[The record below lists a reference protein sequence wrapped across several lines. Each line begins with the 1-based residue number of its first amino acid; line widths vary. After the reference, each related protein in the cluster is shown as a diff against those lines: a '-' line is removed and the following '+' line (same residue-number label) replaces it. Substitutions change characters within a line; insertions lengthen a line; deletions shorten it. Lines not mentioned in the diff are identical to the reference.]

1 MGRFPIV
8 NDSISFDQLSHILAR
23 ESDQCDLLA
32 QNIIQERD
40 AIKRM
45 ALSEFLGISQS
56 RSSILESLHHLKD
69 ELDLLLNNLPNI
81 HQIPQSNRTV
91 TEILHRAQGPQAG
104 AILQQYGKLAEK
116 VRAVKQDIGVN
127 QILINNVQ
135 SFLMRAAEA
144 HRQGATEEDL
154 YSASGAPG
162 SVSSQA
168 VLIRR
173 KG

>member
-8 NDSISFDQLSHILAR
+8 NDPISLDQLTHILAR

-32 QNIIQERD
+32 QNIVQERD

-45 ALSEFLGISQS
+45 ALGEFLSINQS
-56 RSSILESLHHLKD
+56 RISILESLHHLKD
-69 ELDLLLNNLPNI
+69 ELDLLLDNLANVY
-81 HQIPQSNRTV
+81 QVPQSNRTV
-91 TEILHRAQGPQAG
+91 TEILHQAQSPQAG
-104 AILQQYGKLAEK
+104 AILQQYEKLAEK

-154 YSASGAPG
+154 YSASGARD
-162 SVSSQA
+162 SVASQA

>member
-1 MGRFPIV
+1 MGRFSIV
-8 NDSISFDQLSHILAR
+8 NDSIFLDQLSHILAR
-23 ESDQCDLLA
+23 ESAQCDLLA
-32 QNIIQERD
+32 QNIVQERD

-45 ALSEFLGISQS
+45 ALSEFLAISQS
-56 RSSILESLHHLKD
+56 RTSILESLHRLKD
-69 ELDLLLNNLPNI
+69 ELELLLNNLANL
-81 HQIPQSNRTV
+81 HRIPQSDRTV

-104 AILQQYGKLAEK
+104 AILLQYGKLAEK

-127 QILINNVQ
+127 QILISNVQ

-154 YSASGAPG
+154 YSASGALG
-162 SVSSQA
+162 SGSSQA

>member
-8 NDSISFDQLSHILAR
+8 NTSTSLAQLLHILDR
-23 ESDQCDLLA
+23 ESAHCDLLA
-32 QNIIQERD
+32 QNIVQERD

-45 ALSEFLGISQS
+45 ALSEFLAISQS

-69 ELDLLLNNLPNI
+69 ELDLLLNNLANV
-81 HQIPQSNRTV
+81 HQIPRSSRTV
-91 TEILHRAQGPQAG
+91 TEILRQAQGPQAG
-104 AILQQYGKLAEK
+104 AILQQYEKLAEK

-154 YSASGAPG
+154 YSASGALG
-162 SVSSQA
+162 SASSQA
-168 VLIRR
+168 LLIRR

>member
-8 NDSISFDQLSHILAR
+8 NVSISLHQLSHILAC
-23 ESDQCDLLA
+23 ESVQCDLLT

-45 ALSEFLGISQS
+45 ALSEFLAISKS

-69 ELDLLLNNLPNI
+69 ELDLLLNNLASV

-91 TEILHRAQGPQAG
+91 TEILHQTQDPQAG
-104 AILQQYGKLAEK
+104 AILRQYEKLAEK
-116 VRAVKQDIGVN
+116 VRSVKQDIGVN

-162 SVSSQA
+162 LVSRQA
-168 VLIRR
+168 VLIKR